1 MERQEIIKTLINTSA
16 IAVVRLTEAAKLI
29 KVSEAIFEGGV
40 SAIEITMTVPN
51 AIKMISEA
59 DKVIGN
65 YMQIG
70 VGSVLDAK
78 TAQEAIDAGAK
89 YVVSPI
95 FKKEIIETAHKNN
108 IPAMPGAFT
117 PTEIQTAFEAG
128 ADIIKIF
135 PADVV
140 GMAFF
145 KGVLAPMP
153 HLKLMPTG
161 GVTLIN
167 AGDWLK
173 AGACAVGVGTALLDK
188 KAIAAEDYKALTS
201 NAKLLMESINK
212 AKEELQKTKSKI

>member
-1 MERQEIIKTLINTSA
+1 MKRQEIVNSLIKASA
-16 IAVVRLTEAAKLI
+16 VAVVRLTDPTKLI
-29 KVSEAIFEGGV
+29 KVSEAIYAGGV

-51 AIKMISEA
+51 AIKMIEEA
-59 DKVIGN
+59 NKQIGS

-70 VGSVLDAK
+70 VGSVLDSD
-78 TAQEAIDAGAK
+78 TAQKAIDAGAK

-117 PTEIQTAFEAG
+117 PTEIQTAYEAG
-128 ADIIKIF
+128 ADIVKVF

-145 KGVLAPMP
+145 KGILAPMP

-161 GVTLIN
+161 GVSLTN

-188 KAIAAEDYKALTS
+188 KAIASGDYKTLTE
-201 NAKLLMESINK
+201 NAILLMESINK
-212 AKEELQKTKSKI
+212 AKVELN